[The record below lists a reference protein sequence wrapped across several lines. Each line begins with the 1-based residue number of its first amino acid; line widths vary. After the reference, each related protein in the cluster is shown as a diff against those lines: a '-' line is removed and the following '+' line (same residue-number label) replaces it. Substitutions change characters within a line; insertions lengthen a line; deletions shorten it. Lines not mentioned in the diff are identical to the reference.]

1 MKKYAFING
10 ENILNIVTAE
20 TQPDPTDIGVF
31 VEYTDINP
39 AVIGGKYDAENNAFI
54 APKPYDSWV
63 LDENYNWSAPVV
75 KPVDGYYRWNEPTTS
90 WVEMISE

>member
-10 ENILNIVTAE
+10 ENILNITVADSK
-20 TQPDPTDIGVF
+20 PDPTDIGFF

-54 APKPYDSWV
+54 APKPYSSWV
-63 LDENYNWSAPVV
+63 LDENYNWTAPEE
-75 KPVDGYYRWNEPTTS
+75 KPEGYYRWDEATTS
-90 WVEMISE
+90 WVEMVN